1 MRTVRA
7 AGGREEVAVPEP
19 LVHGDQA
26 GQCTEGV
33 ARPEPVVVHP
43 VQPDRLRDG
52 GHAAGEARREAKPA
66 KVRTSRK
73 RLVEDCVRIFLPDV
87 VRAGS
92 TRIASRGVLLQF
104 DFSPTSGALVVSVP
118 GSPLARAVQLTPVY
132 WHRDGTDFGKRP
144 EWMWRNADGTH
155 SRILYLDPATMV
167 LNTRQGL
174 RLEYLSRTLCPRKRI
189 AAQAFKT
196 RCQLERC
203 RRRRRNGRMG
213 RLEAR
218 LKDLERAHCALRLRR
233 PPTGQLRPDQRRSR

>member
-1 MRTVRA
+1 
-7 AGGREEVAVPEP
+7 
-19 LVHGDQA
+19 
-26 GQCTEGV
+26 
-33 ARPEPVVVHP
+33 
-43 VQPDRLRDG
+43 
-52 GHAAGEARREAKPA
+52 
-66 KVRTSRK
+66 
-73 RLVEDCVRIFLPDV
+73 
-87 VRAGS
+87 
-92 TRIASRGVLLQF
+92 
-104 DFSPTSGALVVSVP
+104 
-118 GSPLARAVQLTPVY
+118 
-132 WHRDGTDFGKRP
+132 
-144 EWMWRNADGTH
+144 MWRNSDGTH